1 MRMLQSS
8 GELDDED
15 LEALYAYPAAQT
27 WMRLNVVAGLDGGT
41 ADSTGLSSGL
51 SGPGDQRVFALLR
64 SLADV
69 IVVGAG
75 TARVE
80 GYEPVLAGE
89 VDADL
94 RDRHGLTPLPSI
106 AVVSRSLD
114 IPDVLLDAPPE
125 APTLVVTCSHAPA
138 DRLAALRGRADV
150 LVCGEG
156 SVDLV
161 AVREQLAAR
170 GLRRILCEGGPAL
183 SGAMVRAGVLDE
195 LCLTL
200 SPLLLGG
207 AAQGVLTGAELQPPL
222 TMRLASTLTDGD
234 HLLLRYLGS
243 DPATSKER

>member
-1 MRMLQSS
+1 MLQSS

-15 LEALYAYPAAQT
+15 LEAVYAYPAAQT
-27 WMRLNVVAGLDGGT
+27 WMRLNVVASLDGGT

-51 SGPGDQRVFALLR
+51 SGPADQRVFALLR

-89 VDADL
+89 VDGGL

-106 AVVSRSLD
+106 AVVSRSLH

-125 APTLVVTCSHAPA
+125 APTLVVTCASAPA
-138 DRLAALRGRADV
+138 DRLAELRGRADV
-150 LVCGEG
+150 LVCGQD

-170 GLRRILCEGGPAL
+170 GLRRILLEGGPAL
-183 SGAMVRAGVLDE
+183 SGAMVHAGVLDE

-207 AAQGVLTGAELQPPL
+207 AARRLLTGAELQPPV
-222 TMRLASTLTDGD
+222 TMRLASTLTHGD